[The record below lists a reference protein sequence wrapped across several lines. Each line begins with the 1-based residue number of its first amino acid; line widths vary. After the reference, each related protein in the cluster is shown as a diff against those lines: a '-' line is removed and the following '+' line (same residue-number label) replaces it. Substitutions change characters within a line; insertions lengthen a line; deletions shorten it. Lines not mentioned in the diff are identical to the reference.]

1 LHLLTRPAI
10 PLGLSPQVSPSGWA
24 DGNFPIL
31 IGFSFHQPFRQS
43 TPAALQAHQLNE
55 TVRPLNLW
63 MQVQKPSKSVNF
75 TKVSAERGFF
85 CNAPRKLATVE
96 HRMLVDGGGG
106 LAGAG
111 KWRGGNEKLKAAA
124 SLAKSS
130 EMFAIMV
137 RLPPQMFA

>member
-1 LHLLTRPAI
+1 LHLLARPAI

-24 DGNFPIL
+24 GADFPIL

-43 TPAALQAHQLNE
+43 TPDALQAHQLNE

-75 TKVSAERGFF
+75 TKVGAERGFF
-85 CNAPRKLATVE
+85 CNASRKLARVE
-96 HRMLVDGGGG
+96 PRVLVDGGGG
-106 LAGAG
+106 LAGAR
-111 KWRGGNEKLKAAA
+111 KWREGNEKLKATG

-137 RLPPQMFA
+137 RSPPQMFA